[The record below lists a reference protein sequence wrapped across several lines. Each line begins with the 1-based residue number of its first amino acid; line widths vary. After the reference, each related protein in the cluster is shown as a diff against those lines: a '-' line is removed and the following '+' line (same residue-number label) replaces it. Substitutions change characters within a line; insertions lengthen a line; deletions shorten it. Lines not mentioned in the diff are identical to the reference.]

1 MCDLGLQTGI
11 EPLHQEPVV
20 LATGHQG
27 SPLKAVLK
35 DALAMTHMIFQNDR
49 SLFFF
54 STSSLSYFSMKVKNP
69 TSPIP
74 IRNAQYIIR
83 FFRDIALII

>member
-1 MCDLGLQTGI
+1 MCDLGPQPGI
-11 EPLHQEPVV
+11 EPLHQEPIV
-20 LATGHQG
+20 LATGHHG
-27 SPLKAVLK
+27 NPLKAILK

-69 TSPIP
+69 TILFQLEMPNTSVDFLETLP
-74 IRNAQYIIR
+74 
-83 FFRDIALII
+83 